1 MLSNKQKL
9 PEMKN
14 KITILILFIFSVIP
28 EIVRG
33 ANVAD
38 ADSAY
43 NAKEYAKAISI
54 YNELIE
60 ENGTSA
66 PVLFNLGSAYYQAG
80 DYGQAMLNYL
90 RARRLDPG
98 NEEINANLR
107 YLQSRVEDANK
118 AEQKGKHLKAG
129 TDEPSFFQSVHA
141 SVAKDISSDTWGVW
155 GAVCFICFLGCV
167 ALYIFSRVV
176 LARKTGFFGGLIF
189 LAMSFVFVMFAFM
202 GVRAY
207 HSSSEGV
214 LTAFKTTLLT
224 EPGKEAAEGKE
235 LVLTRGTQ
243 VQILSEEADA
253 EGNVTW
259 YKIRLNSDYIGW
271 VAASDLEII

>member
-1 MLSNKQKL
+1 MSANSLNTLRLPPKGDMQPVYDEGVNVINSLEDAFKQTKL

-28 EIVRG
+28 GIVRG

-118 AEQKGKHLKAG
+118 AEQKGN
-129 TDEPSFFQSVHA
+129 T
-141 SVAKDISSDTWGVW
+141 
-155 GAVCFICFLGCV
+155 
-167 ALYIFSRVV
+167 
-176 LARKTGFFGGLIF
+176 
-189 LAMSFVFVMFAFM
+189 
-202 GVRAY
+202 
-207 HSSSEGV
+207 
-214 LTAFKTTLLT
+214 
-224 EPGKEAAEGKE
+224 
-235 LVLTRGTQ
+235 
-243 VQILSEEADA
+243 
-253 EGNVTW
+253 
-259 YKIRLNSDYIGW
+259 
-271 VAASDLEII
+271 

>member
-1 MLSNKQKL
+1 
-9 PEMKN
+9 MKN

-28 EIVRG
+28 GIVRG

-129 TDEPSFFQSVHA
+129 TDEPSFF
-141 SVAKDISSDTWGVW
+141 
-155 GAVCFICFLGCV
+155 
-167 ALYIFSRVV
+167 SRYMP
-176 LARKTGFFGGLIF
+176 LWRKTSLQTHGECGEPCALSVFWDVWLSIFFRVWF
-189 LAMSFVFVMFAFM
+189 LPERQAF
-202 GVRAY
+202 
-207 HSSSEGV
+207 S
-214 LTAFKTTLLT
+214 
-224 EPGKEAAEGKE
+224 
-235 LVLTRGTQ
+235 
-243 VQILSEEADA
+243 AD
-253 EGNVTW
+253 
-259 YKIRLNSDYIGW
+259 
-271 VAASDLEII
+271 

>member
-28 EIVRG
+28 GIVRG
-33 ANVAD
+33 ADVAD

-129 TDEPSFFQSVHA
+129 T
-141 SVAKDISSDTWGVW
+141 
-155 GAVCFICFLGCV
+155 
-167 ALYIFSRVV
+167 Y
-176 LARKTGFFGGLIF
+176 
-189 LAMSFVFVMFAFM
+189 
-202 GVRAY
+202 
-207 HSSSEGV
+207 
-214 LTAFKTTLLT
+214 
-224 EPGKEAAEGKE
+224 
-235 LVLTRGTQ
+235 
-243 VQILSEEADA
+243 
-253 EGNVTW
+253 
-259 YKIRLNSDYIGW
+259 
-271 VAASDLEII
+271 

>member
-1 MLSNKQKL
+1 M
-9 PEMKN
+9 
-14 KITILILFIFSVIP
+14 
-28 EIVRG
+28 
-33 ANVAD
+33 AD

-167 ALYIFSRVV
+167 ALYIFFACGSCQKDRLFRRTDIPGHVV
-176 LARKTGFFGGLIF
+176 CVCDVCIHGGQGLPFFVGRSSDGIQDNVADRAGQRGG
-189 LAMSFVFVMFAFM
+189 
-202 GVRAY
+202 
-207 HSSSEGV
+207 
-214 LTAFKTTLLT
+214 
-224 EPGKEAAEGKE
+224 
-235 LVLTRGTQ
+235 
-243 VQILSEEADA
+243 
-253 EGNVTW
+253 
-259 YKIRLNSDYIGW
+259 
-271 VAASDLEII
+271 